1 MNNKKLIAIELK
13 NISREEAVNDF
24 IKLKE
29 IAEHKLNLNSNIGNK
44 FVDYYTFVY
53 RLDTTTK
60 GGKNFYDFLQDIH
73 IYKNKNYFKKF
84 FKYYENRNISELNI
98 LYNFYRLYFGSVQIF
113 KPIQTIELLKMFK
126 PKVLLDFTMGWGGRL
141 VGACALDI
149 DKYIGI
155 DLNKQLRTPYKM
167 MAKELN
173 KMSHTSIELYF
184 ENAVNFDYSKLD
196 YDMVFTSP
204 PYYNIEIYKG
214 TKKRSIDEWNNDF
227 YIPLFSNTF
236 KYLKHKGIYALNINK
251 EIYENVCIPILGKS
265 YKKIPLQLSKRGN
278 DYKEFIYIWKK

>member
-1 MNNKKLIAIELK
+1 
-13 NISREEAVNDF
+13 
-24 IKLKE
+24 
-29 IAEHKLNLNSNIGNK
+29 
-44 FVDYYTFVY
+44 
-53 RLDTTTK
+53 
-60 GGKNFYDFLQDIH
+60 
-73 IYKNKNYFKKF
+73 
-84 FKYYENRNISELNI
+84 
-98 LYNFYRLYFGSVQIF
+98 
-113 KPIQTIELLKMFK
+113 MFK

-236 KYLKHKGIYALNINK
+236 KYLKHKGIYALNVNK